1 MGEGGD
7 ASLGG
12 LGGALPG
19 GKAARA
25 VLAAALAAAGAG
37 AAPALAGRAGV
48 AAAAQ
53 ASQASTVRVAG
64 AAVGVAVGVAA
75 APALERAKGRAA
87 GRTLRGTLAQHSM
100 PGGQEEGAAGAA
112 AAAADTAGEG
122 AGLEELGLELQAL
135 YQEFLEQVLPPGE
148 RALRGDEAHR
158 LRAFMGALGL
168 DEELAAE
175 CHIDLGLGISRRRM
189 EQGDTEGSV
198 SELRAFQ
205 KLVFVSD
212 QVFGKRS
219 GFLTPWRRIF
229 NLTESQLEL
238 AKSDNARHLFR
249 ARLHE
254 LLEGKDYPSA
264 TDFQEARKSQTDLQ
278 LPDSEAAEEVIEL
291 SRARLERF
299 LDEAD
304 QLSATP
310 EETLPWVE
318 AAVGL
323 ASHIKGLAPQSGLVP
338 GAADATLRGGK
349 WEGRTKELRELLC
362 VYARGSLARDKGFTP
377 AAQETAK
384 GLEAL
389 GGLEGEASERALG
402 EVVAKGYRTALAR
415 AYADGSLEAE
425 ESKAAWLQVL
435 CQRYSFDAAKALKMH
450 EDIYRGKMAKLLDKG
465 YLTEEDDTE
474 LGKMQKLL
482 CVQAATAK
490 EVAVDIKGKA
500 FDEVLDRLFKVGQD
514 AFGRHELDEI
524 ESTLNNLRCEND
536 IALSLLTRKVQAKL
550 MTFVEAARGASND
563 EDRVTQYMALANFNA
578 VVSLIL
584 ESVDPEEA
592 GRREIRVAE
601 AEVQT
606 RMVQAQ
612 RDAAGEGTPG
622 QEDRGGAASEEAKV
636 IGDSEKVSLEEAE
649 KEAAREKEIAYAK
662 LMARGQRTITLK
674 GSIEEDDAARMY
686 RTYFTQLL
694 QGQRQ
699 STKFNTDALVAYG
712 PEDFAKLQV
721 FADLVG
727 LTPEKVTGIQ
737 SDMAERT
744 FTQNVQQIFADP
756 TNSNEERMREV
767 NRVRIML
774 GLSQEKADECLK
786 GLSIDQGNASVQD
799 LLGKGQLTQAK
810 VRELVE
816 YGTDVAGALD
826 MRARLQV
833 YRRGLEAA
841 VATGTGAFDRGA
853 MLKQMPKDIGM
864 RELEQE
870 RVLKEVISK
879 DRKRTLLVQAVSSL
893 RQGKALEALVALNN
907 LIACFRALPGESL
920 AWSSAKEQDSAFSLL
935 VSKDSDAD
943 KAAVLQ
949 QALGLGDE
957 RAAKIRAAVASEG
970 FSVSGLSGSE
980 EEDLPF

>member
-1 MGEGGD
+1 M
-7 ASLGG
+7 
-12 LGGALPG
+12 
-19 GKAARA
+19 
-25 VLAAALAAAGAG
+25 
-37 AAPALAGRAGV
+37 
-48 AAAAQ
+48 
-53 ASQASTVRVAG
+53 RVAG
-64 AAVGVAVGVAA
+64 AAGGVAA

-87 GRTLRGTLAQHSM
+87 ARGLRGALAQSAL
-100 PGGQEEGAAGAA
+100 PGG
-112 AAAADTAGEG
+112 GEG
-122 AGLEELGLELQAL
+122 AGQDELSLELQVL
-135 YQEFLEQVLPPGE
+135 YQEFLEQVLPAGE
-148 RALRGDEAHR
+148 RALRGDEARR
-158 LRAFMGALGL
+158 LRAFMEALGL
-168 DEELAAE
+168 SEELAAE
-175 CHIDLGLGISRRRM
+175 CHTELGLGISRRRM
-189 EQGDTEGSV
+189 EQGDAEGSV

-219 GFLTPWRRIF
+219 GFLTPWRRMF

-254 LLEGKDYPSA
+254 LLEGKDYPTA
-264 TDFQEARKSQTDLQ
+264 TDFQEARKSQTDLH
-278 LPDSEAAEEVIEL
+278 LPDAEAAEEVVEL
-291 SRARLERF
+291 SRVRLETF

-304 QLSATP
+304 RLSATP
-310 EETLPWVE
+310 EEALPWVE

-323 ASHIKGLAPQSGLVP
+323 AVHIKGLSAQSDLVP
-338 GAADATLRGGK
+338 GAADASLKGGK
-349 WEGRTKELRELLC
+349 WEGRTKDLRALLC
-362 VYARGSLARDKGFTP
+362 TYVRGCMARDKGFSP
-377 AAQETAK
+377 AAQEMAS

-389 GGLEGEASERALG
+389 GQLEGEATERALG
-402 EVVAKGYRTALAR
+402 EVVAKAYRTALAR
-415 AYADGSLEAE
+415 AYADGGLEAA
-425 ESKAAWLQVL
+425 ESQAAWLQDL
-435 CQRYSFDAAKALKMH
+435 CQSYNFDAAKALKMH

-465 YLTEEDDTE
+465 YLTEEDDAE

-482 CVQAATAK
+482 CVQGATAK
-490 EVAVDIKGKA
+490 EVAVSIKGKA
-500 FDEVLDRLFKVGQD
+500 FDEVLDRLFRVGQE

-524 ESTLNNLRCEND
+524 EATINNLRCESE

-550 MTFVEAARGASND
+550 MTFVEASRGAGSD
-563 EDRVTQYMALANFNA
+563 EDRVKQYMALANFNSI
-578 VVSLIL
+578 VSMVL
-584 ESVDPEEA
+584 ESVDPEEV
-592 GRREIRVAE
+592 GRRDMRVAE

-612 RDAAGEGTPG
+612 RDAAGEGAAD
-622 QEDRGGAASEEAKV
+622 QDDRGGAASEESKV
-636 IGDSEKVSLEEAE
+636 VGDTE
-649 KEAAREKEIAYAK
+649 KEALEKAEADAAKEKEIAYAK
-662 LMARGQRTITLK
+662 LMARGQRTITLR
-674 GSIEEDDAARMY
+674 GSVEEDDAARMY

-699 STKFNTDALVAYG
+699 STKFNQDALVAYG

-727 LTPEKVTGIQ
+727 LTPEKVAGIQ

-799 LLGKGQLTQAK
+799 LMAKGELTQAK
-810 VRELVE
+810 VRELVQ

-841 VATGTGAFDRGA
+841 VATGTGAFDREA
-853 MLKQMPKDIGM
+853 MLEQMPKDIGM

-879 DRKRTLLVQAVSSL
+879 DKKRTLMVQAMSSL
-893 RQGKALEALVALNN
+893 RQGKGLEALVALNN
-907 LIACFRALPGESL
+907 LIACFRALPGDSL
-920 AWSSAKEQDSAFSLL
+920 SWSSDKELDGAFSLL
-935 VSKDSDAD
+935 VSKDSDAE

-949 QALGLGDE
+949 QALGLDDE
-957 RAAKIRAAVASEG
+957 RVAKIRAAVGSEG
-970 FSVSGLSGSE
+970 FSFSGVAGSDDE
-980 EEDLPF
+980 ELPF